1 MDECRLT
8 LDKKAEVALRWKID
22 LRTLP
27 IVSMLYLFCL
37 IDRANIGNARL
48 AGLEADLH
56 MTNKYDFNML
66 LTSAYVAFV
75 VFEIPASFL
84 CKVIGPGIFIP
95 CLSVSF
101 GALCLAMAF
110 VQSFSSAMALRF
122 LLGLAEA
129 GVYPSIVYYLSR
141 WYRKDELCFRLALF
155 IVFAPLSG
163 AFGGLFASGLLEVKP
178 FGAIH
183 SWRMIFF
190 VEGLITMGLGLLSF
204 FLLPDRPET
213 AKWLNTDEKALC
225 AARSKSENVGA
236 IEVVDSL
243 KKEVFFAGMFNT
255 TSVII
260 TLTAFFVTIPILCLG
275 FFLPTIVKTIFPN
288 KGVIALQ
295 LRTVPPWILG
305 AVMALIL
312 PYLSWKTKRRAVY
325 IVIASPLT
333 VIGYLMFTLS
343 SSPHVRYAACFLIT
357 AGATPFLSLATTWT
371 TINTTSDT
379 ARAGA
384 IALFVFGANT
394 GGLVATWSYLPQFA
408 PRNLPGNI
416 LCLVSSLMVLIL
428 TLGLWKYHLLENAR
442 RDAAHDDAL
451 LEGMSDKDV
460 ARLGQKHP
468 GFRFRL

>member
-1 MDECRLT
+1 M
-8 LDKKAEVALRWKID
+8 
-22 LRTLP
+22 P
-27 IVSMLYLFCL
+27 
-37 IDRANIGNARL
+37 
-48 AGLEADLH
+48 
-56 MTNKYDFNML
+56 
-66 LTSAYVAFV
+66 
-75 VFEIPASFL
+75 
-84 CKVIGPGIFIP
+84 
-95 CLSVSF
+95 
-101 GALCLAMAF
+101 
-110 VQSFSSAMALRF
+110 
-122 LLGLAEA
+122 
-129 GVYPSIVYYLSR
+129 
-141 WYRKDELCFRLALF
+141 
-155 IVFAPLSG
+155 
-163 AFGGLFASGLLEVKP
+163 
-178 FGAIH
+178 
-183 SWRMIFF
+183 
-190 VEGLITMGLGLLSF
+190 LGLLSF

-213 AKWLNTDEKALC
+213 AKWLNAEEKVLC

-236 IEVVDSL
+236 IEVVDSM

-260 TLTAFFVTIPILCLG
+260 TLTPFFVTIPILCLE

-312 PYLSWKTKRRAVY
+312 LYLSWKTKRRAVY

-333 VIGYLMFTLS
+333 AIGYLMFTLS

-394 GGLVATWSYLPQFA
+394 GGLVATWIYLPPLGFFFFFIRA
-408 PRNLPGNI
+408 RNLPGNI

-442 RDAAHDDAL
+442 REAARDDAL
-451 LEGMSDKDV
+451 LEGMSDKAV

>member
-1 MDECRLT
+1 MS
-8 LDKKAEVALRWKID
+8 LDPTFSDNQER
-22 LRTLP
+22 
-27 IVSMLYLFCL
+27 
-37 IDRANIGNARL
+37 
-48 AGLEADLH
+48 
-56 MTNKYDFNML
+56 YDFSCIIPHL
-66 LTSAYVAFV
+66 LLHSHLEHWPEHRILCQQIGGGAASRSPIADQDRTDTLSADSGSSRVSILPETAII
-75 VFEIPASFL
+75 IP
-84 CKVIGPGIFIP
+84 V
-95 CLSVSF
+95 
-101 GALCLAMAF
+101 
-110 VQSFSSAMALRF
+110 R
-122 LLGLAEA
+122 
-129 GVYPSIVYYLSR
+129 IVYYLSR

-155 IVFAPLSG
+155 SVFAPLSG

-183 SWRMIFF
+183 YWRMRPVQNQSLNTFCD
-190 VEGLITMGLGLLSF
+190 LLQ
-204 FLLPDRPET
+204 
-213 AKWLNTDEKALC
+213 WLNAEEKVLC

-260 TLTAFFVTIPILCLG
+260 TLTAFFVTIPILCLE

-312 PYLSWKTKRRAVY
+312 LYLSWKTKRRAVY

-333 VIGYLMFTLS
+333 AIGYLMFTLS

-394 GGLVATWSYLPQFA
+394 GGLVATWIYLPHFFFFFYFFIFFLIRA
-408 PRNLPGNI
+408 RNLPGNI

-442 RDAAHDDAL
+442 RDAARDDAL
-451 LEGMSDKDV
+451 LEEGMSDKAV